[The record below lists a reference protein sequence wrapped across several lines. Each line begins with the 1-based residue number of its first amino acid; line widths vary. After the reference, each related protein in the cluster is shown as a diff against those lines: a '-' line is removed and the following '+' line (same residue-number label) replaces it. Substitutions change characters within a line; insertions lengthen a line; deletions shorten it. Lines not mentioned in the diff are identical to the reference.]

1 MTQRSILLWAVCV
14 IAAIIVANAAAADVV
29 TANSKHIVFVSIPL
43 PGHLGPLLAQ
53 GQQLANRGWHVLIA
67 TPTRA
72 QHFVNGRIAA
82 LMGSN
87 PSASGSMSYLSAG
100 ECKVADEANQLFLS
114 VSLSPDFA
122 DGSQAIFNWATRLSP
137 CMYTAVND
145 GLKSKGIVPALF
157 VADASTWVAV
167 DIANDMKVPFA
178 VNNADLLYLLS
189 SHVLPP
195 YDGVPGMMSHTT
207 AASMKESHGLAQR
220 VLYPPIRMLLMAV
233 VQGDLQRTV
242 DEQRAI
248 YGSTSKVSVFDAH
261 RGKLVIVD
269 SAFGLEYPRP
279 LPPLVNMLGP
289 MIVDESLSAEDKAWL
304 DSDPRP
310 VVFVSFGTLAP
321 IDAKQ
326 ASILVEGLRSD
337 SFRAILK
344 LDKSLQHVL
353 PSAIPPNVRVESWV
367 SSQLAHLAH
376 PKVKVFISHCGINSA
391 HESVYYQTALLCI
404 PMFGD
409 QLDMGYRVADAGVGA
424 WLDKLNFTS
433 AEVSSNLNRLIADS
447 DGSIARSLATN
458 SHVLK
463 MAGGAKRAADLIEH
477 VALYG
482 VSHLATPDVYYPTYA
497 LYRLD
502 QYAIWAILLVIPLSI
517 LRCCYRGC
525 CRRKKASKHVATNGH
540 SNGDTLHAKLE

>member
-1 MTQRSILLWAVCV
+1 VCL
-14 IAAIIVANAAAADVV
+14 IATIIVATAASSSDII
-29 TANSKHIVFVSIPL
+29 TSTSKHIVYISIPL
-43 PGHLGPLLAQ
+43 PGHLGPLIAQ
-53 GQQLANRGWHVLIA
+53 GQQLAQRGWHVSIA
-67 TPTRA
+67 TPNKG
-72 QHFVNGRIAA
+72 QNFVNGRIAA
-82 LMGSN
+82 WMGTN
-87 PSASGSMSYLSAG
+87 PSITGSLSYLSAG
-100 ECKVADEANQLFLS
+100 DCKVADEATQLFLS
-114 VSLSPDFA
+114 AAVSPDWA
-122 DGSQAIFNWATRLSP
+122 KGSQDIFRWATRLSP
-137 CMYTAVND
+137 CMYAAIIEN
-145 GLKSKGIVPALF
+145 LKVKGIVPALI
-157 VADASTWVAV
+157 VGDASTWVAV
-167 DIANDMKVPFA
+167 DIANDMNVPLA

-189 SHVLPP
+189 SHVIPP
-195 YDGVPGMMSHTT
+195 YDGIPGMMAHTT

-220 VLYPPIRMLLMAV
+220 VLYPPIRLILMGV

-279 LPPLVNMLGP
+279 LPPLVHMVGP

-304 DSDPRP
+304 EADERP
-310 VVFVSFGTLAP
+310 AVFVSFGTIAP
-321 IDAKQ
+321 IDSKQ
-326 ASILVEGLRSD
+326 AAILVEGLRSD

-353 PSAIPPNVRVESWV
+353 PPSLPPNVRVESWV

-391 HESVYYQTALLCI
+391 HESVYYQTAILCI

-433 AEVSSNLNRLIADS
+433 EEVTSNVNRMIADS
-447 DGSIARSLATN
+447 DGSIARSLAAN
-458 SHVLK
+458 SHALK

-497 LYRLD
+497 LYQLD
-502 QYAIWAILLVIPLSI
+502 QYAIWAILLLIPLSI
-517 LRCCYRGC
+517 LRCCYRS
-525 CRRKKASKHVATNGH
+525 CRRRKQVSSKHIS
-540 SNGDTLHAKLE
+540 SNGEANGDVIHAKLE